1 MEVKIRPATSEDALL
16 IATAVA
22 NGIHDEPR
30 IDEFNGYA
38 LSEDTLYSFRNAHI
52 AEVDGK
58 PVGCIISYD
67 GAHFM
72 EMAIRTFTF
81 YADNEDNEDNAQA
94 LAGEYHIDTVWVKP
108 EHRRQGIG
116 AKLCEFAM
124 SLRGTNRKVTLVVH
138 PKETENIRFYH
149 GLGFKH
155 DGEKRLGYNLMYK
168 DF

>member
-52 AEVDGK
+52 AEVDGN

-67 GAHFM
+67 GAQFM
-72 EMAIRTFTF
+72 EMAIRAFGS
-81 YADNEDNEDNAQA
+81 YNKEHQA
-94 LAGEYHIDTVWVKP
+94 LPGEYHIDTVWVKS
-108 EHRRQGIG
+108 EYRRQGIG

-124 SLRGTNRKVTLVVH
+124 SLRGTNKKVTLVVH